1 MMPAARVLPADLP
14 GNGTLHDQP
23 SPPTVKAMME
33 QTRERLVAQGLEGP
47 YCLLGLSLGAMVCVD
62 WAAEHPR
69 EVAACVLLSTS
80 LRPFS
85 AFYERLRPRNYLAIL
100 RLALFQ
106 RDPAAREASIL
117 RLTSSR
123 PDAAAQLAATW
134 ARFAR
139 ERPVSRT
146 NVIRQLAAAAR
157 YRAPSHVP
165 SVPVLLLAGARD
177 RLVDLRCSEALAR
190 HWNAPIAVHPAAG
203 HDLALDDGAW
213 VAAQVKAWIERL
225 RRT

>member
-1 MMPAARVLPADLP
+1 MMPAARVLALDLP
-14 GNGTLHDQP
+14 GSGTLHGER
-23 SPPTVKAMME
+23 SPGTVHGMME
-33 QTRERLVAQGLEGP
+33 RTRQHLAMQDVSAP

-62 WAAEHPR
+62 WAAAHPH
-69 EVAACVLLSTS
+69 EIEACALLSTS

-85 AFYERLRPRNYLAIL
+85 PFYERLRPRNYLAIL
-100 RLALFQ
+100 RLALFE
-106 RDPAAREASIL
+106 RDPAAREATIL

-123 PDAAAQLAATW
+123 PDAVAQLAATW

-139 ERPVSRT
+139 ERPVLRT
-146 NVIRQLAAAAR
+146 NALRQLAAAAR
-157 YRAPSHVP
+157 YRAPAHAP

-190 HWNAPIAVHPAAG
+190 SWNAPIAVHPAAG